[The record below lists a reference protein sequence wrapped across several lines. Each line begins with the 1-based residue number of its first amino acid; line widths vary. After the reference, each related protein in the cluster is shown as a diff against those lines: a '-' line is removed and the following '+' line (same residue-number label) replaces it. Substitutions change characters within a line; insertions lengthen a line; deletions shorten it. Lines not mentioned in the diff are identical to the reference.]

1 MYDKPFSFAFFV
13 STLGYRRVVRKGK
26 SVFVKRLDRKR
37 ESVVATETL
46 HAEYENVCKKL
57 VDEGVRK

>member
-26 SVFVKRLDRKR
+26 TVFVKRLDRKR
-37 ESVVATETL
+37 ESVVAFETL
-46 HAEYENVCKKL
+46 QKEYENVCNKL
-57 VDEGVRK
+57 VKKGVRK